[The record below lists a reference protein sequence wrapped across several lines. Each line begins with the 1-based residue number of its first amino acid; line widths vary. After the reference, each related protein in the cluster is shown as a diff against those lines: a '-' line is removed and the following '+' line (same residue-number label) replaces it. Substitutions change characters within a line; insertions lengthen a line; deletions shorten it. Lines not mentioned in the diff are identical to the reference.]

1 MSNPVSNYRLRQG
14 KISRVVRTDGSVEND
29 WLILY
34 ETVDRV
40 IVAKK
45 IDGETYLKAPSVQL
59 YNAWQDGSNARTTE
73 ELVGE

>member
-1 MSNPVSNYRLRQG
+1 MSHPVSNVRGRQG

-29 WLILY
+29 WIILY

-40 IVAKK
+40 VLTKK
-45 IDGETYLKAPSVQL
+45 IDGEQYLKAPSVKL